1 MSQFVD
7 QVKIKVRSGDGG
19 NGIVAWRR
27 EKYEPLGGPAGGT
40 GGSGGSVYLEAT
52 ADLST
57 LMDFHFR
64 SEFKAAPGERGRP
77 KNMHGK
83 DGQDLI
89 IRVPVGTVVTAA
101 GSGKDIADLSVVGAK
116 VLVALGG
123 RGGRGNSALATHG
136 RGAPHYCEPGEAGI
150 EREIQLTLKL
160 IADVGLAGLPNAG
173 KSTLLSVLTAA
184 RPKIAD
190 YPFTTLVPQL
200 GVMRCKNGDG
210 IVLADIPGLIYGA
223 SSGAGLGHQFLRHIE
238 RTRLIVHL
246 ADISSVELEADLT
259 LISQELL
266 AYDPVLAARPRILF
280 LNKSDLLD
288 EEAEN
293 LVLARINARLANL
306 FAGATGQVKAVL
318 AGSCFTG
325 KGMEQLQNQILE
337 QLAQIPKPV
346 SELVVFDD
354 PDADSRKDDVYSVS
368 RSRNVF
374 YVSGPR
380 VERILSVTNL
390 KDPDALLH
398 FAHILRS
405 MGVIDELL
413 ALGIEPGQELVIG
426 KQTFTYGEGLY

>member
-7 QVKIKVRSGDGG
+7 QVRIKVRSGDGG

-40 GGSGGSVYLEAT
+40 GGAGGSVYLEAT
-52 ADLST
+52 DNLST

-64 SEFKAAPGERGRP
+64 SEFKASPGERGRS

-83 DGQDLI
+83 DGQDLV
-89 IRVPVGTVVTAA
+89 IRVPVGTVVTVAN
-101 GSGKDIADLSVVGAK
+101 SGKNIADLSVAGAK
-116 VLVALGG
+116 VLIARGG
-123 RGGRGNSALATHG
+123 RGGRGNSALSTQG
-136 RGAPHYCEPGEAGI
+136 RGAPHYCEPGEVGI

-173 KSTLLSVLTAA
+173 KSTLLSVVTAA

-200 GVMRCKNGDG
+200 GVMRFPDGDG
-210 IVLADIPGLIYGA
+210 IVLADIPGLIRGA
-223 SSGAGLGHQFLRHIE
+223 STGAGLGHQFLRHIE
-238 RTRLIVHL
+238 RTRLIVHV
-246 ADISSVELEADLT
+246 ADISQDELEADLT

-288 EEAEN
+288 EEMAADI
-293 LVLARINARLANL
+293 LAKVRARLAQL
-306 FAGATGQVKAVL
+306 FAGAAGQIKTVIV
-318 AGSCFTG
+318 GSCVTG
-325 KGMEQLQNQILE
+325 KNMDKLKGEIREQLSKI
-337 QLAQIPKPV
+337 AKPTA
-346 SELVVFDD
+346 ELVIFDD
-354 PDADSRKDDVYSVS
+354 PDADLRHDDTYSVT

-390 KDPDALLH
+390 KDPEALLH

-405 MGVIDELL
+405 MGIIDELQT
-413 ALGIEPGQELVIG
+413 LGIEPGQELVIG